1 MHMQKLALHYKELEF
16 IEEPTT
22 STIESLISI
31 NNQLHQTD
39 AAIGILKHA
48 QQHHDL
54 QLKETWYEKLQR
66 WDDALTAYNKREA
79 AGEDSIEVTIGKMRS
94 LHALGDW
101 DQLSELAADKWA
113 SSKIDIK
120 RAIAPLAAGAAWGLA
135 QWDRIEQYIEVMK
148 PQSPDKAFFAAVL
161 CLHRNNF
168 DKAQEQI
175 FAARDLL
182 VTEMSALVNESYNR
196 AYGVV
201 VRTQMV
207 AELEEIIQYKNLP
220 QGSDRRAMIRK
231 TWNKR
236 LLGCQKNVDVW
247 QRILKVR
254 SLVIKPKQDMKV
266 WIKFANLCR
275 KSGRLGLAQK
285 TLNTLLEESSDPKNP
300 NTARAPPPVVY
311 AQLKYM
317 WATGSQKEALN
328 HLIS

>member
-1 MHMQKLALHYKELEF
+1 
-16 IEEPTT
+16 
-22 STIESLISI
+22 
-31 NNQLHQTD
+31 
-39 AAIGILKHA
+39 
-48 QQHHDL
+48 
-54 QLKETWYEKLQR
+54 
-66 WDDALTAYNKREA
+66 
-79 AGEDSIEVTIGKMRS
+79 MRS
-94 LHALGDW
+94 LHALGEW

-113 SSKIDIK
+113 SSKVDIK
-120 RAIAPLAAGAAWGLA
+120 RAIAPLVAGAAWGLG
-135 QWDRIEQYIEVMK
+135 QWDRIEKYIDVMK
-148 PQSPDKAFFAAVL
+148 PQSPDKAFFDAIL

-168 DKAQEQI
+168 SEASRHI
-175 FAARDLL
+175 FIARDLL

-207 AELEEIIQYKNLP
+207 AELEEVIQYKKLP
-220 QGSDRRAMIRK
+220 QGSEKRAMMRK

-247 QRILKVR
+247 QRILRVR
-254 SLVIKPKQDMKV
+254 SLVIKPKQDMNV

-285 TLNTLLEESSDPKNP
+285 TLNTLLEESGDPENP

-328 HLIS
+328 HLISFTSRMAHDLGLDPSNMIAQSVPQNSSVSQHHIEDYTKLAFSPLFFKTR